1 MVVEDKI
8 EREIVINAPLDRVW
22 ALVSEPGWWIGDG
35 DRSGQ
40 RRWKE
45 GDLDIIEDP
54 RYGRFPLR
62 TVGLEPSR
70 YISFRW
76 IMDPSKES
84 ESEKPTTLVEF
95 WVEARDST
103 TVVRVVESGFT
114 KLPNAEDAIAGNT
127 EGWRFQMDR
136 LKTDAESAAA

>member
-8 EREIVINAPLDRVW
+8 EREITIYAPVDRVW
-22 ALVSEPGWWIGDG
+22 AMVSEPGWWIGDG

-62 TVGLEPSR
+62 TVGIEQSR

-76 IMDPSKES
+76 IMDPSNES

-95 WVEARDST
+95 WVEEGDGC

-114 KLPNAEDAIAGNT
+114 KLSNAEEAIADNT